1 MTLHMKG
8 RKKRRKESED
18 QKREGTVKLPSKKS
32 QLRVEGELS
41 EHEKIRAANMMKEKE
56 KLMRTLEGLVEQR
69 IFNGT
74 KNL

>member
-18 QKREGTVKLPSKKS
+18 QKREGTVKPPSKKS

-41 EHEKIRAANMMKEKE
+41 EHKKIRVANMMKEKE